1 MNILHIQPVDTEIPG
16 GISDP
21 TAGLFQAILQG
32 PGGHVACG
40 KRSLCTL
47 WPHRLPFRPQLRA
60 S

>member
-47 WPHRLPFRPQLRA
+47 
-60 S
+60 